1 MLSKLY
7 VGNLSYQ
14 TSEEDLNRLFGQA
27 GTVESV
33 RIITDATSGRSK
45 GFGFVEMA
53 SEEEAQNAINMF
65 NGYNFKDREMV
76 VDKAKPKRTNNYK
89 SRDFKGGGAGKQ
101 RGSSRPRR
109 VQYEEDME

>member
-14 TSEEDLNRLFGQA
+14 TNEEDLNRLFGQA

-33 RIITDATSGRSK
+33 RIITDSTSGRSK

-53 SEEEAQNAINMF
+53 SEEEAQTAISMF

-76 VDKAKPKRTNNYK
+76 VDKAKPKRTDGGGR
-89 SRDFKGGGAGKQ
+89 SRDFKSSGGR
-101 RGSSRPRR
+101 RGGPKPRR
-109 VQYEEDME
+109 TRYEEDFE

>member
-14 TSEEDLNRLFGQA
+14 TNEEDLTRLFGQA

-53 SEEEAQNAINMF
+53 SDEEAQNAISMF
-65 NGYNFKDREMV
+65 NGYNFKNREMV
-76 VDKAKPKRTNNYK
+76 VDKAKPKRTDSGGR
-89 SRDFKGGGAGKQ
+89 SRDFKGGGGR
-101 RGSSRPRR
+101 RGGPRPKRTR
-109 VQYEEDME
+109 FGEDME